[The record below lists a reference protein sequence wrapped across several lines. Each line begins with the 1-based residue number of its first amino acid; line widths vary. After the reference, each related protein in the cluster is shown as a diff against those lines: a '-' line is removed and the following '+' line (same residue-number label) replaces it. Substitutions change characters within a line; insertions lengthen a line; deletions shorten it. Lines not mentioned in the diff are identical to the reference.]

1 VICVEYGLN
10 REQEEFRRQVCDFLS
25 EDRVRKLVDEV
36 RHRPPRAEPGL
47 LDVYRWLGERRWLA
61 AGWPR
66 EYGGLGLGIVE
77 KSLLTEELIRHGVP
91 DLVHIVSIDIVGLI
105 IQMVG
110 TEEQRERLL
119 PPLARGEWSAS
130 VLYSEPG
137 VGSDLSALR
146 ARAEP
151 DGDGWRLYGR
161 KIYSLKSQFADFAL
175 CAART
180 TESEVAVHGIT
191 LFVVPLHTPGVTVRP
206 LPSISDDAFCD
217 VSLEGIRLTRDDVLG
232 PVDEGYQVINK
243 VIPVERTGLE
253 FQAKARRLLDLIV
266 RRLGELDGLEE
277 PGVAERLV
285 ELHGQARAA
294 ELFSWRVISELREDR
309 LDDVGTAMAKWYA
322 TELFKR
328 ITHAGIELLGL
339 EATLSAHDTDAPYD
353 GVLEAGHRDA
363 PGFTLSAGTSEI
375 MQYLI
380 ASVGLQLL
388 S

>member
-1 VICVEYGLN
+1 MSVEYGLSPD
-10 REQEEFRRQVCDFLS
+10 EESFRREVCDFLS
-25 EDRVRKLVDEV
+25 QDAVRKVVDEV
-36 RHRPPRAEPGL
+36 RHRPARDEPGL
-47 LDVYRWLGERRWLA
+47 LEVYRWLGERRWLA
-61 AGWPR
+61 VNWPE
-66 EYGGLGLGIVE
+66 EYGGLGRGIVE
-77 KSLLTEELIRHGVP
+77 KSILTEELIRHGVP
-91 DLVHIVSIDIVGLI
+91 DLVHIVSVDIVGLI

-110 TEEQRERLL
+110 TEEQKNRLL
-119 PPLARGEWSAS
+119 PPLARGEQAAS

-146 ARAEP
+146 ARAVP

-180 TESEVAVHGIT
+180 TESEVAAHGIT
-191 LFVVPLHTPGVTVRP
+191 LFVVPLRTPGVTVRTI
-206 LPSISDDAFCD
+206 PSISDDAFSD

-232 PVDEGYQVINK
+232 EVDEGYQVINQ

-266 RRLGELDGLEE
+266 RRLDEIGELGD
-277 PGVAERLV
+277 PCAAERLV
-285 ELHGQARAA
+285 DLHAQARAA
-294 ELFSWRVISELREDR
+294 ELFSWRVITELREGR
-309 LDDVGTAMAKWYA
+309 LDNVGTAMAKWYA

-328 ITHAGIELLGL
+328 ITHTGIDLLGL
-339 EATLSAHDTDAPYD
+339 DAVLSARDDRALYD
-353 GVLEAGHRDA
+353 GVLEHGHREA
-363 PGFTLSAGTSEI
+363 TGFTLSAGTSEI

-388 S
+388 T